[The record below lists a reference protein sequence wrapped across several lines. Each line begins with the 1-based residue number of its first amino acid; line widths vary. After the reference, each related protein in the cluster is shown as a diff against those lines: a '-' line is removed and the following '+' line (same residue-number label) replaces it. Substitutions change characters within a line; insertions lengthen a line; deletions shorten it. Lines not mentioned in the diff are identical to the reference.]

1 MVNQQTSTYISTIRK
16 TTSILSIGKMK
27 VVLFYFLF
35 LINSAS
41 SLNAFINATTMSNMI
56 KENGNAAIIMVFCKA
71 VSPLTDSKMSAIDD
85 WIIPQTS
92 LTMLGG
98 VKDPFVDC
106 IPRTNVAESADVI
119 KNEAINKIAATERI
133 NDNGIALNI
142 SKIVNSVGNCVKSRT
157 PVIWMF
163 MAVVPN
169 AANQK
174 DPITVGTM
182 RTPIKNSL
190 IVRPF
195 ETRAINILTNGAHAI
210 HQAQ

>member
-1 MVNQQTSTYISTIRK
+1 MFNAIRK
-16 TTSILSIGKMK
+16 TAPILSIDKVE

-41 SLNAFINATTMSNMI
+41 SFSAFINATTMSSMI

-71 VSPLTDSKMSAIDD
+71 VSPLTDSKIIAIDD

-92 LTMLGG
+92 LTTLGG

-106 IPRTNVAESADVI
+106 MPRTNVAESADVM
-119 KNEAINKIAATERI
+119 KNEAINKIAATESI
-133 NDNGIALNI
+133 NDIGIALNI
-142 SKIVNSVGNCVKSRT
+142 SKIVNSVENAVKSRT
-157 PVIWMF
+157 PVIWML

-174 DPITVGTM
+174 DPRTVGTI